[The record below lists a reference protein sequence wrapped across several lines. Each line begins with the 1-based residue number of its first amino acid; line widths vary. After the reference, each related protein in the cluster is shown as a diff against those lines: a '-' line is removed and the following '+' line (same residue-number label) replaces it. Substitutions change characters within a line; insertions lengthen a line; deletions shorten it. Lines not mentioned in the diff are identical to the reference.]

1 MNLIANRKKTE
12 KARKGMALVLVLA
25 VLVLLTVLV
34 VGFLSRAM
42 VERRAA
48 AGYANS
54 QKTQQL
60 ADLAVGTVQAQIDH
74 ATRQTDGNRPAP
86 WASQPGMVRTFE
98 QNGSLKNAYRLYSS
112 EQMISSDVD
121 LDAEVTAMDG
131 WSAKTAHFV
140 DLNAPVA
147 GQEGGSEF
155 PIVDGR
161 VADGDVVEGFEVTGA
176 PGATASQPV
185 PMPVKWLY
193 VLQDGQMV
201 APTGGGDT
209 TATIT
214 GASATNPVVGRVA
227 FWTDDEAS
235 KLNVN
240 TAAHGFFW
248 DIPRAF
254 SVQERDQMARKQP
267 TLYEY
272 QRYPGHPAT
281 TSLWPVLGN
290 MMGYT
295 QDSTDGSVPY
305 AFAEDIYGI
314 IPRVE
319 DGGSRGGQDFATDAN
334 KITPDSDRLYTTID
348 ELAFKPDRSS
358 QLTRDQLEQA
368 KFFLTA
374 RNNSPEVNMFGLP
387 RIAIWPINSGNKTPS
402 ELDKMIAFCSTM
414 GTAPYYFQR
423 ENHESSSSDLL
434 GFNSRNQLLFSYL
447 NILTE
452 APVPGFG
459 NNSFLTKY
467 GKDDQIQILT
477 QVFDY
482 IRSSNTYSTALGA
495 DAYTKKGTSTITTV
509 GSRAGQVTPTVH
521 VINGKK
527 YKGFGRIPMLS
538 RAVVHFFVS
547 GIEGTSGPST
557 ADPGKI
563 YEYEPFQVKY
573 PPGQANAYSN
583 GEPKAA
589 YLNDE
594 KALRKKFQDF
604 LENVGVDGEVRLKTS
619 AIIYFDTFDPNY
631 GYASP
636 RYNFDIDVKFEG
648 AWTVNSESLGL
659 SGRNE
664 TLDIRYD
671 VIRSYNARD
680 DNLTSMWFGR
690 YLGGNMGPSWLMQNY
705 SSLRGNY
712 SNSTAPGR
720 QYPLVSNRV
729 EIHPAYQLVWC
740 NPPREGVD
748 TSVTAPISERIKNAT
763 LPEFDMATN
772 IVRGDRYDGTPYSA
786 NVGTMTFSGGTVRAI
801 MKVDGEEIQEYEFDF
816 PAFTKPL
823 PMYVPREYMA
833 RLPGASVHTKSP
845 YLRGTPASNLNDMSE
860 KQSQAS
866 MDFRFRWRTLPQHN
880 AFASA
885 IAPRTDD
892 GFIRYHFN
900 FELLQIQDTVVS
912 LEPAS
917 GDKRVIAARTELK
930 TDKDFNNIND
940 TPNAEFVV
948 HKDYHNVNRRLAA
961 DITGY
966 EPYGQDRRVLSYAL
980 DRAPGRILG
989 IPYGTNAMPD
999 ITSWYNT
1006 FGDDYENPVG
1016 GVVGTTTD
1024 GAWPDFD
1031 NGTLHIPD
1039 DAYVNRAD
1047 EGASYDA
1054 TDGPVASTADRQFSW
1069 YNPSPTF
1076 DMPHFDKE
1084 LYFSPNRQMPSAV
1097 MFGSLPTGVFAR
1109 RPWETLLFRPD
1120 PGGPSG
1126 SATHRGAQSPADHLL
1141 LDLFW
1146 MPVVDPYA
1154 ISEPFSSNGKV
1165 NLNYQIAPFKYMHR
1179 STALRGVLHSQ
1190 KVMAIPNTAGIRGN
1204 GNQYSADIGYG
1215 TSGQN
1220 ADEYKDHTESTLTAG
1235 GNLTRATYRQ
1245 PLNLDRQTGTLRAFE
1260 NLFNDDRIL
1269 ISETEICNMPL
1280 VPLKHPSTDNSGAD
1294 VEWSANFESDF
1305 WDKYRLTG
1313 DNSREIPYAH
1323 ILPRVTTRSNTYTVH
1338 YRVQALRKSPMTAP
1352 NEWDEARDQVVAE
1365 SRGSRTV
1372 ERYID
1377 PNDPDIP
1384 DYANEGNLSNVQR
1397 LDEFYRWRVL
1407 YNRQFNP

>member
-1 MNLIANRKKTE
+1 MIANRKKTG

-112 EQMISSDVD
+112 EQMISSEVD

-214 GASATNPVVGRVA
+214 GASETNPIVGRVA
-227 FWTDDEAS
+227 FWTDDESS

-290 MMGYT
+290 MLGYT
-295 QDSTDGSVPY
+295 QDATDGSVPY

-319 DGGSRGGQDFATDAN
+319 DGGSRGGQDFATDVN

-358 QLTRDQLEQA
+358 QLTREQLEQA

-387 RIAIWPINSGNKTPS
+387 RIAIWPINSGNKKPS

-423 ENHESSSSDLL
+423 ENSRSNNADLS
-434 GFNSRNQLLFSYL
+434 GFSSRNARLFSYL
-447 NILTE
+447 DQLT
-452 APVPGFG
+452 ASPVPGFG
-459 NNSFLTKY
+459 NNSFLSKY
-467 GKDDQIQILT
+467 GKNDQIQILT
-477 QVFDY
+477 QIFDY

-495 DAYTKKGTSTITTV
+495 DAYTGPAAITSR
-509 GSRAGQVTPTVH
+509 GSGAGQVTPTVH
-521 VINGKK
+521 TYAGNKH
-527 YKGFGRIPMLS
+527 KGFGRFPMLS

-547 GIEGTSGPST
+547 GLEGTAGSQS
-557 ADPGKI
+557 AN
-563 YEYEPFQVKY
+563 
-573 PPGQANAYSN
+573 PGQVYTYVPPYIKYSPGRSNSTNNNNLNADINYANQFAT
-583 GEPKAA
+583 
-589 YLNDE
+589 
-594 KALRKKFQDF
+594 F
-604 LENVGVDGEVRLKTS
+604 LKNVGVDGEIRLKTS
-619 AIIYFDTFDPNY
+619 AIVYFDTFEPSA
-631 GYASP
+631 GYAFP
-636 RYNFDIDVKFEG
+636 RYNFTIDVEFEG

-659 SGRNE
+659 SGKNE

-671 VIRSYNARD
+671 TISGYEARD
-680 DNLTSMWFGR
+680 DRIQALWFGR
-690 YLGGNMGPSWLMQNY
+690 YLGGNMGPNWLMQNY
-705 SSLRGNY
+705 SSLAGNY
-712 SNSTAPGR
+712 ANSTAPNR
-720 QYPLVSNRV
+720 QYPLVSDRV
-729 EIHPAYQLVWC
+729 EIHPPYQLVWR
-740 NPPREGVD
+740 NPVRDDVNTATD
-748 TSVTAPISERIKNAT
+748 APITERIKNAT
-763 LPEFDMATN
+763 LPQFDIATN
-772 IVRGDRYDGTPYSA
+772 VVSGDKYDGTSYTE
-786 NVGTMTFSGGTVRAI
+786 NVGTMNFSGGTVRAI
-801 MKVDGEEIQEYEFDF
+801 MKVDGEEVQEYEFEF
-816 PAFTKPL
+816 PSFTKPL
-823 PMYVPREYMA
+823 PMYAPELITGRRPSGSAGPR
-833 RLPGASVHTKSP
+833 P
-845 YLRGTPASNLNDMSE
+845 YLSNTPAAQRTDMFE
-860 KQSQAS
+860 KQAQVG
-866 MDFRFRWRTLPQHN
+866 MDFRFRWRTIPQVSGFSG
-880 AFASA
+880 A
-885 IAPRTDD
+885 D
-892 GFIRYHFN
+892 GTSYGAAEDAGTGFWRYHFN
-900 FELLQIQDTVVS
+900 YELLQIQDVVVS
-912 LEPAS
+912 LEPAF
-917 GDKRVIAARTELK
+917 GDKRILAARTELT
-930 TDKDFNNIND
+930 TDTGYNGSG
-940 TPNAEFVV
+940 TPSGDFVV
-948 HKDYHNVNRRLAA
+948 HKDYRSTSMRMAA

-966 EPYGQDRRVLSYAL
+966 EPYGQDRKALSL
-980 DRAPGRILG
+980 FHERAPGRILG

-999 ITSWYNT
+999 ITSWYNS
-1006 FGDDYENPVG
+1006 FGSDYDSPEG
-1016 GVVGTTTD
+1016 GVVGTTTG

-1031 NGTLHIPD
+1031 NGTLHLPD
-1039 DAYVNRAD
+1039 DAYINRAD
-1047 EGASYDA
+1047 EGSTYDTIDDDDVA
-1054 TDGPVASTADRQFSW
+1054 TGRRFSW
-1069 YNPSPTF
+1069 YNASPTAGDF
-1076 DMPHFDKE
+1076 ASFNKE
-1084 LYFSPNRQMPSAV
+1084 LFFSPNRQMPSAA
-1097 MFGSLPTGVFAR
+1097 MFGSLPTGVFSN

-1120 PGGPSG
+1120 PGGPTA
-1126 SATHRGAQSPADHLL
+1126 SATHRGAQSPGDHLL

-1190 KVMAIPNTAGIRGN
+1190 KVMVIPNTAGIRGN
-1204 GNQYSADIGYG
+1204 GNEYDSNTGYG
-1215 TSGQN
+1215 TSGSN
-1220 ADEYKDHTESTLTAG
+1220 ADEYKDHSEGNVVAG
-1235 GNLTRATYRQ
+1235 SNLTRATYRQ